1 MADKPRLRFAPSP
14 TGSPHVGNIRTAVFD
29 YLYAHHTG
37 GTFILRIE
45 DTDRARY
52 DEGSLQEMMRCLTW
66 MGMQWDEG
74 PEVGGPRGPY
84 FQSERLELYHKCADE
99 LLEKGR
105 AYRCYCSKERLDEM
119 RAFQTANKLPS
130 GYDRHCRDLDE
141 AQREELS
148 RECPNP
154 VVRFKMD
161 REGQSDFTDAVRGL
175 VSFQNALEDDFVI
188 IKADGF
194 PTYHFA
200 SVVDDHFMEITH
212 VIRGEEWLSSAP
224 KHLQLYAAFGWT
236 PPVWVH
242 PPLILDSNG
251 KKLSKR
257 SDTST
262 AFVSYVEEGYLP
274 EAMLNFLATMGW
286 SSGEDRKLFSR
297 DELVEAFSLEG
308 ITDHPAVFD
317 LARLRDLNG
326 EYIRMKSV
334 DELMELITPRLQEA
348 GLIPSVLNTA
358 ELEYLRDVTGLVHDR
373 IVTLGEAA
381 DAVSYFYRDDFDY
394 EEKGVEKH
402 MKKDITGPMLRGV
415 IASLDQQAAWDLE
428 SIEAA
433 VRGAAES
440 LGQKPSEA
448 IHRTRLA
455 LTGRTWGPGLFE
467 IMEAI
472 GKERCLARLR
482 KCAEIDWMSR

>member
-1 MADKPRLRFAPSP
+1 MVVKPRLRFAPSP

-29 YLYAHHTG
+29 YLYARHTG
-37 GTFILRIE
+37 GDFILRIE
-45 DTDRARY
+45 DTDRGRY
-52 DEGSLQEMMRCLTW
+52 EEGSLQEMMHCLRW

-74 PEVGGPRGPY
+74 PEVGGDFGPY
-84 FQSERLELYHKCADE
+84 FQSERLELYHNCVNE

-119 RAFQTANKLPS
+119 RAFQSANKLPP

-141 AQREELS
+141 AQRAELS
-148 RECPNP
+148 AKCPNP
-154 VVRFKMD
+154 VVRFKME
-161 REGQSDFTDAVRGL
+161 REGKSEFTDVVRGL
-175 VSFQNALEDDFVI
+175 VSFQNELEDDFVI

-200 SVVDDHFMEITH
+200 SVVDDHHMEITH

-224 KHLQLYAAFGWT
+224 KHLQLYKAFGWT
-236 PPVWVH
+236 PPAWVH
-242 PPLILDSNG
+242 PPLILDETG

-274 EAMLNFLATMGW
+274 DAMLNFLATMGW

-297 DELVEAFSLEG
+297 SELIEAFSLDG

-326 EYIRMKSV
+326 EYIRMMPV
-334 DELMELITPRLQEA
+334 DELMELILPKLQQA
-348 GLIPSVLNTA
+348 GYISTSPGA
-358 ELEYLRDVTGLVHDR
+358 EELDYLRQVTELVHDR
-373 IVTLGEAA
+373 LVTLGEAA
-381 DAVSYFYRDDFDY
+381 DSVSFFYQDDF
-394 EEKGVEKH
+394 ECEQKGVEKH
-402 MKKDITGPMLRGV
+402 LKKEITGAVLCGV
-415 IASLDQQAAWDLE
+415 IANIEKASRWDLE

-433 VRGAAES
+433 VRGAAEE
-440 LGQKPSEA
+440 LGHKPSEA

-467 IMEAI
+467 IMFVI
-472 GKERCLARLR
+472 GKERCLERLR
-482 KCAEIDWMSR
+482 RCAQIDWMSR